1 MKMLTRTALV
11 FIFSIMVL
19 GEINAQPLPPTN
31 LTAVQGNWGNYVYV
45 KLNWEV
51 AGPVMKHEH
60 FNIYRKDGYVSDSGD
75 FKKIYSHI
83 PMNFWIDKYVSRGA
97 SYYYYVT
104 AVKENYESSPSDTA
118 EISVDSNS
126 TAAYAYGSLKNSMTG
141 ETIPHG
147 SISFIPVF
155 GWDLNRVWT
164 DSSGNYSAHLFP
176 GTYIILANAE
186 GYIPEFY
193 DNARNIFNA
202 AKITLHSNDSV
213 NFDINLEP
221 RMQHQKFMLS
231 GSVKDSL
238 GNPVK
243 SMVELYNVTSNS
255 FHRKFYH
262 AVTDSLGNYNVKVR
276 EGDTLVV
283 FAHPFNK
290 DFFPQFYNLKESF
303 LTADR
308 IGISADTGN
317 INFILVHKPVYD
329 NGISGTVLNSDSMG
343 VQSLILAIKLG
354 VKEDNHRRYTAYS
367 DSLGNYSFTNL
378 YPGTYIMLSIPQDDY
393 LPTYFRYDGTQTM
406 RWKDAD
412 SVAVSSSGIISGI
425 NFIVS
430 AVPDSGEDFIDGQVT
445 DDSGNPVAGALV
457 FAKDNNQQ
465 LYSFGITDQRGG
477 YIIKGLIPG
486 SYTVSSSS
494 YGYDDGNM
502 TSVSLDYNANYSSSL
517 SFSMT
522 PESITKL
529 NQNPGL
535 IGSFELSQNYPNP
548 FNPSTVINFKV
559 PFKSRVTIK
568 VFNILGS
575 EVATILNEEKPAGSY
590 NVTFNAGSLASGVY
604 FYQLRAGNFIATKK
618 LMILK

>member
-1 MKMLTRTALV
+1 MKMFTRTALV
-11 FIFSIMVL
+11 FIFSIIAL
-19 GEINAQPLPPTN
+19 GKIIAQPIPPAN
-31 LTAVQGNWGNYVYV
+31 LTAVQGNWGNYSFI
-45 KLNWEV
+45 KLTWET
-51 AGPVMKHEH
+51 AGPVMKHEY
-60 FNIYRKDGYVSDSGD
+60 FNIYRKNGYISDSGS

-97 SYYYYVT
+97 SYSYYVT
-104 AVKENYESSPSDTA
+104 AVKENNESSPSDTI
-118 EISVDSNS
+118 EIAVDSNS

-141 ETIPHG
+141 KLIPHG
-147 SISFIPVF
+147 SITFIPVF
-155 GWDLNRVWT
+155 GWNLIRVWT
-164 DSSGNYSAHLFP
+164 DSTGNYSAHLFP

-186 GYIPEFY
+186 GYFPEFY

-213 NFDINLEP
+213 NYDINLEP
-221 RMQHQKFMLS
+221 RQRQQKFMLR

-238 GNPVK
+238 GNPIK
-243 SMVELYNVTSNS
+243 SMVELFNVTSNS

-262 AVTDSLGNYNVKVR
+262 AVTDSLGNYKVKVH
-276 EGDTLVV
+276 EGDTLIV

-317 INFILVHKPVYD
+317 INFVLVHKPIYN
-329 NGISGTVLNSDSMG
+329 NGISGIVMNSDSMG

-354 VKEDNHRRYTAYS
+354 VKEGNHRTYTAYS
-367 DSLGNYSFTNL
+367 DSLGNYSFSNL
-378 YPGTYIMLSIPQDDY
+378 YPGTYILLSIPHNDY
-393 LPTYFRYDGTQTM
+393 LPTYFRYDGTQTL

-412 SVAVSSSGIISGI
+412 SVAVGSSGIVTGI
-425 NFIVS
+425 NFVVASI
-430 AVPDSGEDFIDGQVT
+430 PDSGEDFIDGKVT

-465 LYSFGITDQRGG
+465 LYSFGITDQKGH

-494 YGYDDGNM
+494 YGYGDGNM
-502 TSVSLDYNANYSSSL
+502 TNVSLDYSSNYSSSVF
-517 SFSMT
+517 FSMT
-522 PESITKL
+522 PESITQV
-529 NQNPGL
+529 NQNSGV
-535 IGSFELSQNYPNP
+535 ISSFELSQNYPNP

-590 NVTFNAGSLASGVY
+590 SVTFNAGSLASGVY
-604 FYQLRAGNFIATKK
+604 FYQLRVGNLIATKK